1 MRQGALM
8 RSRELRG
15 IAPGTVMRR
24 SNAACVVLAL
34 LAVLACAREAP
45 PPAWTLSPV
54 LEAQESGTAALLIGT
69 SIVDT
74 AVVWVSGARGTWA
87 RTVDGG
93 ATWRTGV
100 VPGAD
105 SLQFRDVHA
114 VDAQNA
120 FLLSIGNGADSRI
133 YRTADGGATW
143 TLQFRNEEP
152 RAFFD
157 CFAFWD
163 AQSGIAFSDSFDGR
177 FLLLQTSDGGV
188 TWSPIPP
195 EVLPPAHEGEGAF
208 AASGTCVVAA
218 GDGSAW
224 IGTGASAN
232 GARVLRTTD
241 RGRTWSIA
249 ETPIVKGEAAGIAS
263 LAFRDAL
270 HGAALGGDIA
280 QPDALT
286 DNVAITRDGGVTWEL
301 AGRPPFT
308 GAVYGSS
315 WVPGAPTPTLVAVG
329 PRGLGYSTD
338 DGRSW
343 SALDT
348 LNHWGVAFAAPDRGW
363 AVGPNGRI
371 TRIRLFTQE

>member
-1 MRQGALM
+1 M
-8 RSRELRG
+8 RSRELR
-15 IAPGTVMRR
+15 IAPGTVLRR
-24 SNAACVVLAL
+24 STAACVVLAL
-34 LAVLACAREAP
+34 PAVLACSREAP

-188 TWSPIPP
+188 TWAPIPP

-224 IGTGASAN
+224 IGTGASEG

-249 ETPIVKGEAAGIAS
+249 ETPLVRGEAAGIAS

-315 WVPGAPTPTLVAVG
+315 WVPGAPSPTLVAAG

-338 DGRSW
+338 EGRTW
-343 SALDT
+343 AALDT
-348 LNHWGVAFAAPDRGW
+348 LNHWGVAFASPDRGW

-371 TRIRLFTQE
+371 TRIRLFTRE